1 MKFNAHST
9 GVDSLPINS
18 FFSNVQCQMTRASG
32 GSCVNGLIS
41 LQLIYDITHFLRM
54 YIHRPLLGSAC
65 LFTQITHHHQKPK
78 CNYQNTK
85 IFHQAHFTWLI
96 VWKRWKANF
105 LAQRDKKRMYF
116 CCWRIFVER
125 RLLSTKIR
133 LLFSIVTK

>member
-54 YIHRPLLGSAC
+54 YIRRPLLGSPC
-65 LFTQITHHHQKPK
+65 LFTQITHHHHQKPK

-96 VWKRWKANF
+96 VRKRWKANF
-105 LAQRDKKRMYF
+105 FSTTLKKRVPLLLTHF
-116 CCWRIFVER
+116 CQRKVSFHED
-125 RLLSTKIR
+125 S
-133 LLFSIVTK
+133 VTF

>member
-54 YIHRPLLGSAC
+54 YIRRPTYWAAC

-96 VWKRWKANF
+96 VWKKWKANF
-105 LAQRDKKRMYF
+105 FAQPYKNHMYR
-116 CCWRIFVER
+116 CWRIFCQKKASFHEDW
-125 RLLSTKIR
+125 
-133 LLFSIVTK
+133 VTF